1 MFLDDKDRRR
11 QASKWIIGV
20 VAACILIYLGVRHIH
35 VVASAVSWL
44 ANLFLPMLIGLVMAL
59 ILNVPLTFLERHLFA
74 KTQNPKLQKLRRP
87 LAILL
92 SLALVLGIFIGVA
105 VLVIP
110 ELVDAVTVIVQTI
123 SNTFEQLAAIEE
135 SADLTYI
142 PFGEQLAAID
152 WLKIKTDLELWF
164 QETRSSLVNAV
175 LDTVTAM
182 AGILV
187 DLFVGLIFS
196 IYFLSGKEKLQ
207 RQLCRL
213 IRVWLPEQFGS
224 HLIHVAAVCNSTFQ
238 CFVAGQTTEAIILGS
253 LCAIG
258 MLVLGLPYAPMIGA
272 LVGVTAFIPIVGAYV
287 GAFIGAFMILT
298 VNPFQAVVFLV
309 FLTALQQFEGNVIY
323 PRVVGSKINLPAVWV
338 LAAITVGG
346 GLAGPVGMLLGVP
359 AASAAYALLRE
370 ATNRKEHL
378 CDSNTERL
386 QKTSKRLIVQGD

>member
-35 VVASAVSWL
+35 VIASAVSWL

-59 ILNVPLTFLERHLFA
+59 ILNVPLTFLERYLFA
-74 KTQNPKLQKLRRP
+74 KAQNPKLQKLRRP

-110 ELVDAVTVIVQTI
+110 ELVNAVTVIVQNI
-123 SNTFEQLAAIEE
+123 GNAFEQLAAR
-135 SADLTYI
+135 
-142 PFGEQLAAID
+142 
-152 WLKIKTDLELWF
+152 IKTDLELWF

-182 AGILV
+182 AGILL

-207 RQLCRL
+207 RQLRRL
-213 IRVWLPEQFGS
+213 IRVWFPEQFGN
-224 HLIHVAAVCNSTFQ
+224 HLIHVASVCNGTFQ

-253 LCAIG
+253 LCAVG

-359 AASAAYALLRE
+359 AASAGYALLRE
-370 ATNRKEHL
+370 ATTVRERK
-378 CDSNTERL
+378 
-386 QKTSKRLIVQGD
+386 LIRIIDQTPNIS

>member
-59 ILNVPLTFLERHLFA
+59 ILNVPLTFLERYLFT
-74 KTQNPKLQKLRRP
+74 KTPNPRLQKLRRP

-92 SLALVLGIFIGVA
+92 SLALVLGIFVGVA

-110 ELVDAVTVIVQTI
+110 ELVNAVTVIVQTI
-123 SNTFEQLAAIEE
+123 GHAFEQLAAIEE
-135 SADLTYI
+135 TTDLLYI

-152 WLKIKTDLELWF
+152 WLRIKTDLELWF

-182 AGILV
+182 AGVLV

-213 IRVWLPEQFGS
+213 IRVWLPEQLGN
-224 HLIHVAAVCNSTFQ
+224 HLIHVASVCNGTFQ

-258 MLVLGLPYAPMIGA
+258 MLILGLPYAPMIGA

-298 VNPFQAVVFLV
+298 VNPFQAVVFLI

-323 PRVVGSKINLPAVWV
+323 PRIVGSKINLPAVWV